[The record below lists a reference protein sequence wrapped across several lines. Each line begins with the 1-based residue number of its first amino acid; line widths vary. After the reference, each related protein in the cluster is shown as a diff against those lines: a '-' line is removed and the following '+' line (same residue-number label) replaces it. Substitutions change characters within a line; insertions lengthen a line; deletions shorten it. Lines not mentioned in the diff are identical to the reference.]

1 MTLDPRLRLLG
12 TDTLT
17 PTAQQVLQLLDATKI
32 TICLGPDVTSA
43 CDGAVIALA
52 ALASRLFG
60 HVDVAPPRPLAPNWW
75 GISHSDLLPDALNAV
90 RVHATAPAATHV
102 VVTVGTAEPGDPTT
116 TTFCM
121 GGGDYNVR
129 LAHDPQVIDAEVTH
143 GLGLHAAACLVV
155 SQLLTHV
162 LQPTGSFAGVAVTD
176 PYVMNLIDYR
186 LTPAPE
192 VQDGDEAAK
201 QTPTQPLHVVFA
213 GIGSVGT
220 SAVALLAQA
229 LAPALAAHAAG
240 RRPLGTVETLD
251 KDTFDPTR
259 NPYRYPALVGG
270 EDQEKA
276 TWIADRLT
284 RQGLPA
290 KPHHGDVASW
300 VQAQNQPG
308 LDGLLVSSVDTL
320 SGRLDVADVLARQT
334 LSLGVDGLALH
345 TQRELFADGLAC
357 PYCDYVTADPPMTQA
372 DVHSR
377 LTGLPIPRVLALG
390 QPDAKL
396 TAEDVDAAV
405 ASGKVAPERRAALI
419 GASFSDLIRQAY
431 AEIEIRGG
439 AVAQDTDKFTLAAPH
454 VSWFAGV
461 LAAIEIVKQLD
472 GLPLVDRR
480 VDVDLLGIPP
490 GLTRRPAADTT
501 GRCVCHGRRAHW
513 YRSLYGE

>member
-17 PTAQQVLQLLDATKI
+17 PVAQQVLQLLDATEV
-32 TICLGPDVTSA
+32 TIRLGPDVTTGCDSA
-43 CDGAVIALA
+43 VVALA

-60 HVDVAPPRPLAPNWW
+60 HVHIDPPRPLAPNWW
-75 GISHSDLLPDALNAV
+75 GICHTDQLPEALSGV
-90 RVHATAPAATHV
+90 RVHPATPSTTHAT
-102 VVTVGTAEPGDPTT
+102 VTVGTVDAGALDAA
-116 TTFCM
+116 TFSI
-121 GGGDYNVR
+121 GGGDYTVR
-129 LAHDPQVIDAEVTH
+129 LAREPQTVESEVTH
-143 GLGLHAAACLVV
+143 GLGLHAAACLII

-162 LQPTGSFAGVAVTD
+162 LQPTGGFTGVAVTE

-186 LTPAPE
+186 LAPAPSRMAGHGG
-192 VQDGDEAAK
+192 QL
-201 QTPTQPLHVVFA
+201 PTRPLELVFA

-229 LAPALAAHAAG
+229 LAPALSSQPAG
-240 RRPLGTVETLD
+240 RRSLGTVQTID

-259 NPYRYPALVGG
+259 NPYRYPALLGG
-270 EDQEKA
+270 ENQQKA
-276 TWIADRLT
+276 CWVAKRLT
-284 RQGLPA
+284 GLGLRTMPS
-290 KPHHGDVASW
+290 PGDVASW
-300 VQAQNQPG
+300 VQEQEQPG

-334 LSLGVDGLALH
+334 LSIGVDGLRLH
-345 TQRELFADGLAC
+345 AQRELFADGLAC

-372 DVHSR
+372 DVHSQ
-377 LTGLPIPRVLALG
+377 LTGLPIPRVLALS

-396 TAEDVDAAV
+396 TAEDVDAAI
-405 ASGKVAPERRAALI
+405 AAGKLAPERRAALV

-439 AVAQDTDKFTLAAPH
+439 ATAQDEDTFTLAAPH

-461 LAAIEIVKQLD
+461 LAAVEIVKELD

-480 VDVDLLGIPP
+480 VDVDLLGLPP
-490 GLTRRPAADTT
+490 GLTRRSCADTT
-501 GRCVCHGRRAHW
+501 GRCVCHGRRRYW
-513 YRSLYGE
+513 YRMLYE

>member
-12 TDTLT
+12 TGTLT
-17 PTAQQVLQLLDATKI
+17 PTAQRVLQLLDATKI
-32 TICLGPDVTSA
+32 TICLGPDVTPA
-43 CDGAVIALA
+43 CDSAVIALA

-60 HVDVAPPRPLAPNWW
+60 HVEVDPPRQLAANWW
-75 GISHSDLLPDALNAV
+75 GISHTDLLPDALNGV
-90 RVHATAPAATHV
+90 RVHTTAPAAKHV
-102 VVTVGTAEPGDPTT
+102 VVTFGTAASGHPTAT
-116 TTFCM
+116 TLCV
-121 GGGDYNVR
+121 GGGDYTVR
-129 LAHDPQVIDAEVTH
+129 LAREPQIIEPEVTH
-143 GLGLHAAACLVV
+143 GLGLHAAACLVI

-162 LQPTGSFAGVAVTD
+162 LQPTGGFAGVAVTE

-186 LTPAPE
+186 LTPAPAE
-192 VQDGDEAAK
+192 LVAQSA
-201 QTPTQPLHVVFA
+201 QTSNPPFDVIFA

-220 SAVALLAQA
+220 SAIALLAQA
-229 LAPALAAHAAG
+229 LAPALAAQAVG
-240 RRPLGTVETLD
+240 RRPLGTVETID
-251 KDTFDPTR
+251 RDTFDPTR

-276 TWIADRLT
+276 PWIADRLT
-284 RQGLPA
+284 RQGLSA

-320 SGRLDVADVLARQT
+320 AGRLDVADVLARQT

-345 TQRELFADGLAC
+345 AQREFFADGLAC

-372 DVHSR
+372 DVHAQ
-377 LTGLPIPRVLALG
+377 LTGLSIPRVLALS

-405 ASGKVAPERRAALI
+405 AAGKLAPERRAALI
-419 GASFSDLIRQAY
+419 GAAFSDLIRQAY

-439 AVAQDTDKFTLAAPH
+439 AVTQDQDTFTLAAPH

-461 LAAIEIVKQLD
+461 LAAVEIVKELD

-480 VDVDLLGIPP
+480 VDADLLGIPP
-490 GLTRRPAADTT
+490 GLTRRSAADTT
-501 GRCVCHGRRAHW
+501 GRCVCRGRRAHW
-513 YRSLYGE
+513 YRSLYGG